1 MASPSAGPTGS
12 NVLKSYAQVVKNTTE
27 HPMFK
32 IPMRFPVDIDGE
44 MSFVFS
50 ELEMTKAAD
59 EFRYAVGEKRKNE
72 GRVNVN
78 KIWHQK
84 GIKEQMEGK
93 TRTVMGEN
101 IFETRAV
108 NGNPNENM
116 AKVSVAHDLGHLNVT
131 SPAEMVPKKKLD
143 EVGITSLPDLINSV
157 DMIQHREGKQV
168 EGTEG
173 GQHVQSAIPGDPD
186 NSDEECEEVCH
197 DDEPG
202 LQRRAQADRVQT
214 TVLEEEENNNRLGNG
229 SPQGEVTKGYSS
241 EREEGEITVLLGK
254 EKMYD
259 TDGER
264 QSTAGKVTKSGAY
277 EEKSVRKSQ
286 RFAKCG
292 TDRMRHKA

>member
-1 MASPSAGPTGS
+1 MASPSAGPAGS
-12 NVLKSYAQVVKNTTE
+12 NVLKSYAQVMKNTTE

-44 MSFVFS
+44 MGFVFS

-59 EFRYAVGEKRKNE
+59 EFRVGEKRKNE
-72 GRVNVN
+72 GRVNDN

-93 TRTVMGEN
+93 TGTVMGEN
-101 IFETRAV
+101 ILETRAV
-108 NGNPNENM
+108 NGNPNEIM

-131 SPAEMVPKKKLD
+131 SPAKMVPKKKLD
-143 EVGITSLPDLINSV
+143 KVGITSLPDLINSV
-157 DMIQHREGKQV
+157 DMIQHREGKHV

-202 LQRRAQADRVQT
+202 LRRRAQADRVQT

-264 QSTAGKVTKSGAY
+264 QSTAEKVTKSGAY

-286 RFAKCG
+286 RVHIRAQKLNL
-292 TDRMRHKA
+292 

>member
-1 MASPSAGPTGS
+1 M
-12 NVLKSYAQVVKNTTE
+12 
-27 HPMFK
+27 
-32 IPMRFPVDIDGE
+32 
-44 MSFVFS
+44 

-59 EFRYAVGEKRKNE
+59 EFRVGEKRKNE
-72 GRVNVN
+72 GRVNDN

-84 GIKEQMEGK
+84 GIKEQMENK
-93 TRTVMGEN
+93 TGTVMGEN
-101 IFETRAV
+101 ILETRAV

-157 DMIQHREGKQV
+157 
-168 EGTEG
+168 
-173 GQHVQSAIPGDPD
+173 
-186 NSDEECEEVCH
+186 EECKEVCH
-197 DDEPG
+197 DDEYG
-202 LQRRAQADRVQT
+202 LQRSAQVDRVQT
-214 TVLEEEENNNRLGNG
+214 TVLEEEENNNRLGND
-229 SPQGEVTKGYSS
+229 SPHGEVTKGYSS

-264 QSTAGKVTKSGAY
+264 QSTAEKVTKSGAY

-286 RFAKCG
+286 RVHIRAQKLNL
-292 TDRMRHKA
+292 

>member
-1 MASPSAGPTGS
+1 MASPSAGPAGS
-12 NVLKSYAQVVKNTTE
+12 NVLKSYAQIVKNTTE
-27 HPMFK
+27 HPTFK

-44 MSFVFS
+44 MGFVFS

-59 EFRYAVGEKRKNE
+59 EFRVGEKRKNE
-72 GRVNVN
+72 GRVNDN

-84 GIKEQMEGK
+84 GIKEQREDK
-93 TRTVMGEN
+93 TGNVMGEN
-101 IFETRAV
+101 ILETRV
-108 NGNPNENM
+108 VHGNPNENM

-131 SPAEMVPKKKLD
+131 SPAEMVSKKKLD

-157 DMIQHREGKQV
+157 DMIQHREGKHV
-168 EGTEG
+168 EGIEG

-186 NSDEECEEVCH
+186 NSDEECEEVCY
-197 DDEPG
+197 DDESG
-202 LQRRAQADRVQT
+202 LQRSAQADRVQT
-214 TVLEEEENNNRLGNG
+214 TVLEEEENNNRLGND

-241 EREEGEITVLLGK
+241 EREEEEITVLLGK

-264 QSTAGKVTKSGAY
+264 QSTAEKVTKSGAY

-286 RFAKCG
+286 RVHIRAQKLNL
-292 TDRMRHKA
+292 

>member
-1 MASPSAGPTGS
+1 MASPSAGPAGS

-32 IPMRFPVDIDGE
+32 IPMRFSVDIDGE
-44 MSFVFS
+44 MGFVFS

-59 EFRYAVGEKRKNE
+59 EFRFGRYLGTDNATLNRTRASGARICVEVDLTLEPVKSFPICSRQGHTSIVCRVGEKRKNE
-72 GRVNVN
+72 GRVNDN

-93 TRTVMGEN
+93 TGTVMGEN
-101 IFETRAV
+101 ILETRAV

-157 DMIQHREGKQV
+157 DMIQHREGKHV
-168 EGTEG
+168 EGSEG

-186 NSDEECEEVCH
+186 NSDEECEEVYH

-241 EREEGEITVLLGK
+241 EREE
-254 EKMYD
+254 
-259 TDGER
+259 
-264 QSTAGKVTKSGAY
+264 
-277 EEKSVRKSQ
+277 
-286 RFAKCG
+286 
-292 TDRMRHKA
+292 